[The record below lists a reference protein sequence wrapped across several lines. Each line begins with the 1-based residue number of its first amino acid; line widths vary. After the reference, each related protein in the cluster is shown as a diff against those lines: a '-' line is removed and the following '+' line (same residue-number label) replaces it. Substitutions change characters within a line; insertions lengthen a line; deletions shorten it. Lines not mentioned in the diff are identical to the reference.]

1 MFSPDMR
8 TKAVINPSQS
18 TARRLGRTMT
28 RVAARGSLSTALV
41 LIPVPAARA
50 DDGGRC
56 DPHTFYKIYSLSPRN
71 FFIPRTRYIDGP
83 GGTITVTVTREY
95 EVRAFRETENEQ
107 QFSITTG
114 DLVRNLRKMGLPHLE
129 ERHMVFTGH
138 EYSRTISKGMYGNMW
153 YRVFGYR
160 IGWSAWSVLG
170 TCRNFQ
176 VGSGIANVPSRVEG
190 WRYWE
195 TKHPTFQG
203 RILSLDGADPGGGKG
218 SSAGAGTR
226 WQGPS
231 AAAGAPWEGPS
242 AAAGAPWEGPS
253 TSPLTRQSLPRKA
266 PSTTR
271 TKPRRR

>member
-1 MFSPDMR
+1 M
-8 TKAVINPSQS
+8 AV
-18 TARRLGRTMT
+18 
-28 RVAARGSLSTALV
+28 RGSLSTALV
-41 LIPVPAARA
+41 LAMIPAVTPAMTLAAHA
-50 DDGGRC
+50 DGDARC
-56 DPHTFYKIYSLSPRN
+56 DPHTFFKIRSLSPRN

-114 DLVRNLRKMGLPHLE
+114 DLVRNLRKMGVPHLE

-138 EYSRTISKGMYGNMW
+138 EYSRTITKGMYGNMW

-170 TCRNFQ
+170 TCKQFE

-195 TKHPTFQG
+195 TRHPKFRG
-203 RILSLDGADPGGGKG
+203 RILSIDGGNPDDDKG
-218 SSAGAGTR
+218 TGSGSGAAR
-226 WQGPS
+226 PRPRQWQGP
-231 AAAGAPWEGPS
+231 ALAPLARP
-242 AAAGAPWEGPS
+242 
-253 TSPLTRQSLPRKA
+253 SLPRGTSA
-266 PSTTR
+266 ADRTERTR
-271 TKPRRR
+271 QRRR